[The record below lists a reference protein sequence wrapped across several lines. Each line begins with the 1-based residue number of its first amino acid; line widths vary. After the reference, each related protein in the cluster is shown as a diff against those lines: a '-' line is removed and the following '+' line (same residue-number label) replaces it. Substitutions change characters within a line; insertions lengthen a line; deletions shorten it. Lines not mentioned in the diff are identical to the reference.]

1 MSNQMCLNCGE
12 RPAVNAPGS
21 KTVPLCLVCA
31 PKAGGSRGVT
41 MIPKQGQ
48 STQPRVKTVLGSKRK
63 R

>member
-1 MSNQMCLNCGE
+1 MCLNCGE

-21 KTVPLCLVCA
+21 KTVPLCLVCG

-41 MIPKQGQ
+41 MTPKQD
-48 STQPRVKTVLGSKRK
+48 PKPKLKVVKGSR